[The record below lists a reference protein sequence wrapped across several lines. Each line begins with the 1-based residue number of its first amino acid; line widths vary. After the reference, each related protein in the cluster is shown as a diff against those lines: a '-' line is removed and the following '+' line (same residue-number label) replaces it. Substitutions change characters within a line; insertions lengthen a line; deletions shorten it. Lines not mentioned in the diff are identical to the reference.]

1 VVQLV
6 GVAYSLA
13 QREVAGQHYIF
24 SVQSEDQGSLH
35 GPGTYPGNLAE
46 LGDDV
51 LVGQCAQRVSV
62 QPAVGQPLGEV
73 A

>member
-6 GVAYSLA
+6 GVAHGLT

-24 SVQSEDQGSLH
+24 SVQSEDQGALH
-35 GPGTYPGNLAE
+35 SPRAYPRNLGE
-46 LGDDV
+46 LCDDL
-51 LVGQCAQRVSV
+51 LVGQCAQRVDV
-62 QPAVGQPLGEV
+62 QPAVGQPFGEV